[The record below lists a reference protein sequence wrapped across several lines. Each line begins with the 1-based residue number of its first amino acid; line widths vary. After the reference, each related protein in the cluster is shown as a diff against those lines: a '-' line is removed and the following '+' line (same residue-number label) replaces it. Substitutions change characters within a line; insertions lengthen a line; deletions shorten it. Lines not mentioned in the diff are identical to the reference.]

1 MNTFINEDF
10 LLQSRAARDLYHG
23 YAAAEPI
30 IDYHCHL
37 SPRDIALDRQY
48 RNMSELWLS
57 EDHYKWRAMR
67 INGVPENLIT
77 GQGAEEDK
85 FMAWA
90 QTVAS
95 AVGNPLYHWTHLEL
109 KRFFDNKHLITP
121 QTAPDVW
128 ESCNARLSE
137 PGFTVRGLIRRAN
150 VEVICTTDDP
160 ADTLEYHQ
168 AIADDTTFQT
178 RVLPTFRADR
188 CLQIGNPAWP
198 EWLKKLA
205 IAENQPID
213 SLDSFKTVLTRRVAH
228 FKAAGCRVSDLSL
241 EAVCFMTTDDQQA
254 AGIFQRWL
262 NGGQLTDEDVCRF
275 KSNML
280 VFLGRLFAGQDWV
293 MQLHIGALRNNNAR
307 MFRLLGP
314 DSGFD
319 AIGDFTFIEDLSRFL
334 SALEDTGELPKT
346 ILYCLNPRDNEIL
359 GALAGCFQGG
369 GVAGKIQ
376 VGPGWWFND
385 QKDGMIR
392 QMTSLASLSL
402 LSRFI
407 GMTTDSRSFLSFTRH
422 EYFRR
427 ILCNLVGGWIE
438 NGEAPDDLSAM
449 GAMISDICSGNARR
463 YFGF

>member
-1 MNTFINEDF
+1 MKTFINEDF
-10 LLQSRAARDLYHG
+10 LLQSPTARDLYHG
-23 YAAAEPI
+23 YAKNQPI

-48 RNMSELWLS
+48 RNMSELWLG

-67 INGVPENLIT
+67 INGVPEDLIT
-77 GQGAEEDK
+77 GNGDEQEK

-90 QTVAS
+90 GTVA
-95 AVGNPLYHWTHLEL
+95 AAAGNPLYHWTHLEL
-109 KRFFDNKHLITP
+109 KRFFGTDRLFTP
-121 QTAPDVW
+121 QTAQEIW
-128 ESCNARLSE
+128 GRCNSQL
-137 PGFTVRGLIRRAN
+137 GTVDFSVRNLIRRAN

-160 ADTLEYHQ
+160 ADTLEHHQ
-168 AIADDTTFQT
+168 TIAADATFQT
-178 RVLPTFRADR
+178 KVLPTFRADR
-188 CLQIGNPAWP
+188 CLQIDNPSWP
-198 EWLKKLA
+198 EWLKKLET
-205 IAENQPID
+205 AENIKID
-213 SLDSFKTVLTRRVAH
+213 SLDALRTLLDRRLGH
-228 FKAAGCRVSDLSL
+228 FQSAGCRVADISL
-241 EAVCFMTTDDQQA
+241 EAVCFVETTDGQA
-254 AGIFQRWL
+254 AQIFQRWL
-262 NGGQLTDEDVCRF
+262 GGGQLNSDDICRF
-275 KSNML
+275 KSYML
-280 VFLGRLFAGQDWV
+280 VFLGQRFARLGWV
-293 MQLHIGALRNNNAR
+293 MQLHIGALRNNNAC
-307 MFRLLGP
+307 MFRRLGP

-319 AIGDFTFIEDLSRFL
+319 AIGDFTFIQGISRL
-334 SALEDTGELPKT
+334 MSALEDSGELPKT
-346 ILYCLNPRDNEIL
+346 VLYCLNPRDNEIL

-385 QKDGMIR
+385 QKDGMLR

-438 NGEAPDDLSAM
+438 NGEAPDDLEVM
-449 GAMISDICSGNARR
+449 GAMISDICCGNARR